1 MSAPTCSLDAAQLE
15 AQLERYRE
23 LARYAAGID
32 GASGVVVSFEEH
44 PPVSLL
50 QHTLEVERACCPF
63 LRIAYDSERRR
74 LAISIENEEHREALG
89 ALERARPR
97 DRSAGGR
104 RTGELLHRDDP
115 QQLLR
120 ARRQGRMLWRDEGG
134 TASALRMRYMTSTSH
149 LPVSGRWL
157 A

>member
-1 MSAPTCSLDAAQLE
+1 MSAPTCSLDAAELE

-23 LARYAAGID
+23 LARYAAGIEH

-89 ALERARPR
+89 ALERAL
-97 DRSAGGR
+97 AL
-104 RTGELLHRDDP
+104 E
-115 QQLLR
+115 
-120 ARRQGRMLWRDEGG
+120 
-134 TASALRMRYMTSTSH
+134 TAVPAAVE
-149 LPVSGRWL
+149 PVSCCTATTLSSCCAPDAKAECCGEMKAGPPARCGCGT
-157 A
+157 